1 MLQSLYAAASG
12 MEAQQNQFNAIAN
25 DMANIDTPGYQGTR
39 VGFEDL
45 LYSSAGSASGS
56 PNIATGAGS
65 ASTIIGRS
73 DAQGAIQ
80 NTGRSLDVAIQGPG
94 YLQVR
99 RNDGS
104 IGLTRNGS
112 LELNAQGEVTN
123 QEGNPLVPS
132 LKLPKGTD
140 ASSIKIEPNGQVI
153 SGSQTIGKIALVNVP
168 APDQLQ
174 ADGNS
179 MFSVTAGS
187 GPTRPATG
195 STLQQGALEGSNV
208 DLAQDMTAMITA
220 QRGYD
225 MASKAIQYQDQML
238 QIANQIKQG

>member
-12 MEAQQNQFNAIAN
+12 MEAQQNQFNAISN
-25 DMANIDTPGYQGTR
+25 DMANIDTPGYQATR
-39 VGFEDL
+39 MGFEDL
-45 LYSSAGSASGS
+45 LYSSAGSAGGS

-65 ASTIIGRS
+65 ASTIVGRS

-94 YLQVR
+94 FLQVR

-104 IGLTRNGS
+104 IGLTRNGA
-112 LELNAQGEVTN
+112 LQVNAQGEITN
-123 QEGNPLVPS
+123 QEGNPLVPA
-132 LKLPKGTD
+132 LKLPKGID
-140 ASSIKIEPNGQVI
+140 AGSIKIEPNGQVVA
-153 SGSQTIGKIALVNVP
+153 GTRTIGKISLVNVP

-174 ADGNS
+174 PDGGS

-187 GPTRPATG
+187 GATRPAAG
-195 STLQQGALEGSNV
+195 SSLQQGALEGSNV
-208 DLAQDMTAMITA
+208 NIAQDMSAMITA
-220 QRGYD
+220 QRSYE
-225 MASKAIQYQDQML
+225 MASKAVEYQDQML